1 MTDTNASKE
10 SLLLDRVA
18 SLTAIRDLD
27 IFEFSFIKSLAN
39 LLKTDVISLYKINNA
54 DQSCD
59 LIRYSSSDSGFANK
73 HLIEI
78 SKEIYAENDI
88 SIPESI
94 NKAIAWIG
102 STDKVYSE
110 KQDNE
115 YLIVYPVAD
124 LNDTT
129 GYITMH
135 RPHPLTDNEN
145 LVIVSLLSISH
156 NFHTL
161 LEDNQKDKLTGLLNR
176 KTFDDNIYKIQNLLN
191 TIKNEEYAG
200 DEKRQ
205 NQNNNEYWLA
215 IIDIDFF
222 KKIND
227 TYGHIYGDEV
237 LLLLSQLMKKVFR
250 SDDLLFRFGGEEFIT
265 IISVE
270 DKQKAKQTFERFRIA
285 VEKFLFPQIG
295 QVTISAGATLIM
307 DQYVVPSDIVGRADK
322 ALYHAKNNGRNK
334 LYIYEDL
341 VSEGVL
347 EEKMIMTSLS
357 FFK

>member
-115 YLIVYPVAD
+115 YLIVYPVEN
-124 LNDTT
+124 LNNKTD
-129 GYITMH
+129 YITMY
-135 RPHPLTDNEN
+135 RPHPLTENEN
-145 LVIVSLLSISH
+145 LVIVSLLNISH
-156 NFHTL
+156 NFHAL

-176 KTFDDNIYKIQNLLN
+176 KTFDANIYKIQNLLN
-191 TIKNEEYAG
+191 TIGKEEFTES
-200 DEKRQ
+200 EKRKDS
-205 NQNNNEYWLA
+205 NNTEYWLA

-222 KKIND
+222 KRIND
-227 TYGHIYGDEV
+227 TFGHIYGDEV
-237 LLLLSQLMKKVFR
+237 LLLLSQLMQKAFR
-250 SDDLLFRFGGEEFIT
+250 SNDLLFRFGGEEFIA
-265 IISVE
+265 IVNVE
-270 DKQKAKQTFERFRIA
+270 DKQNAKQAFERFRIS
-285 VEKFLFPQIG
+285 VEEFLFPQIA
-295 QVTISAGATLIM
+295 QVTISIGATLIK
-307 DQYVVPSDIVGRADK
+307 DDYLVPSDIVGRADK

-334 LYIYEDL
+334 LFIYEDL
-341 VSEGVL
+341 VLEGVL
-347 EEKMIMTSLS
+347 KEKIDNDNFE
-357 FFK
+357 FF